1 MLMLSSFFVFLGWG
15 LLFLSLI
22 GLFIN
27 RISTPSYLGIVSV
40 VSLIISLLILNVIYG
55 FTLFGT
61 LFIVIGALILNS
73 ILFEIFINAKY
84 AQNPHRVSI
93 GIILI
98 VFTVMDVALVFN
110 AIKSIISAFIV

>member
-40 VSLIISLLILNVIYG
+40 VSLIIS
-55 FTLFGT
+55 
-61 LFIVIGALILNS
+61 
-73 ILFEIFINAKY
+73 
-84 AQNPHRVSI
+84 
-93 GIILI
+93 
-98 VFTVMDVALVFN
+98 
-110 AIKSIISAFIV
+110 